1 MLWDQK
7 DFYMEVCTNK
17 LASPLQ
23 IVSDPPDPRGNAEEE
38 SDTWAAQGL
47 ETEPGVTQLVGSV
60 RSV

>member
-47 ETEPGVTQLVGSV
+47 ETEPGVT
-60 RSV
+60 